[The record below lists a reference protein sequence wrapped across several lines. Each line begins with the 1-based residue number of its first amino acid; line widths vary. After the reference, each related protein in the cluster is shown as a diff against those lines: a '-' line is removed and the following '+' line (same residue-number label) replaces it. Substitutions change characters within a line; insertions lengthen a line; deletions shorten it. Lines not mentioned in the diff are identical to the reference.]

1 MLFAWLTFHAGLCHL
16 LSLYPYQHTLR
27 NIRRYI
33 CNFILGRPHHT
44 SVDLLW
50 IRRRGEASE
59 KNYLS
64 VSLV

>member
-50 IRRRGEASE
+50 IRRRGEA
-59 KNYLS
+59 
-64 VSLV
+64 